1 MNTNPPLPSFLKGGG
16 EIENMDKFPIGII
29 GGTGGM
35 GRWFAAFF
43 EKEGHPVRVSGKDTG
58 PRPAEMAAAC
68 PVVIVSVPI
77 EVAEEVVREVGPH
90 MKRDSLLMDLTSLTA
105 GPVRAMLSS
114 SASEVIGLHPLF
126 GPSVPS
132 LEGQNIAI
140 CPARGETWFPR
151 IRGILE
157 GNGAKLVET
166 TPERHDEVMAVVQA
180 LNHLDTIVMGL
191 AIRRSGIDRE
201 TLEAF
206 STPIFRGKRDMIAR
220 VFSNAGLHAEIIT
233 ANPHAAKTIDLYREV
248 AEEVAETASKGKAA
262 DLAALMRPGGWDGH
276 E

>member
-1 MNTNPPLPSFLKGGG
+1 
-16 EIENMDKFPIGII
+16 MDKFRIGII

-43 EKEGHPVRVSGKDTG
+43 EKEGHPVSVSGKDRG

-77 EVAEEVVREVGPH
+77 GVTQEVIRQVGPH
-90 MKRDSLLMDLTSLTA
+90 MKRDSLLMDLTSLKSE
-105 GPVRAMLSS
+105 PVTAMLEASV
-114 SASEVIGLHPLF
+114 SEVIGLHPLF
-126 GPSVPS
+126 GPSVPG

-140 CPARGETWFPR
+140 CPARGEAWLPR
-151 IRGILE
+151 VRGILE
-157 GNGAKLVET
+157 KSGAKLVET

-191 AIRRSGIDRE
+191 AIRQSGLERE
-201 TLEAF
+201 IRESF
-206 STPIFRGKRDMIAR
+206 STPILRGKLGMIDR
-220 VFSNAGLHAEIIT
+220 VFTNPQLHTELVT
-233 ANPHAAKTIDLYREV
+233 ANPHTAKVLRLYREILDRV
-248 AEEVAETASKGKAA
+248 GEAAVKGDAA
-262 DLAALMRPGGWDGH
+262 GLAALMRPGVREEH